1 MKIFHIYN
9 IISSIF
15 GNIHSESSCKFE
27 CGVIMMKNSFQHVF
41 QIYTKDIRN
50 IVTNWVVAVIIGGL
64 IFLPSLYAWLNIYA
78 SMDPYAHT
86 SNMKIAIVN
95 EDTGTTVRD
104 EAINVGNEVIETL
117 RTNKSFT
124 WKLETEKKAKE
135 QLKNGD
141 YFAVIIIP
149 NDFSQKLTSIL
160 TDQPTKAHIDYY
172 VNEKKNPIAPKITSK
187 GASVLTQQVSNE
199 FVSTVNGT
207 LFSIFNTIGIEME
220 RDIPDFRK
228 FENYVFTIE
237 QHLPDINSF
246 LTQASTQGKEANQLL
261 NQALTQVPQVE
272 QLTTDGLTTIQ
283 KGLHLV
289 NEADALF
296 NELSPIIKKDVTTVQ
311 NIAQH
316 FTEIINKLNRI
327 NFDPASITQTKE
339 ALKNQLS
346 TSKDNINKSIQTLEA
361 LQKLIQADA
370 STRKQLEDSLTTI
383 IGSLQESNAEAN
395 QPIIEQLTAIREAL
409 ENPPNFIDSTS
420 NALNSLQQLQTL
432 HDDLLNKVDQL
443 KPINKD
449 VIKQDIT
456 AIQQIAQNATANLQ
470 KFLSYYNESLEPQ
483 IRSTLTSAKQTLTN
497 ASTMLTNVKQFIPQ
511 ATDKLTQAKNT
522 LGTANQAIQKIQTE
536 FPTLSAKIKELA
548 NKLRTLEEEA
558 DLAEIVQLLKNDVN
572 AERDFF
578 EEPIKL
584 KEHRVFPIANYGTAM
599 TPFYTVLSI
608 WVGCLLLISLLS
620 VNLHGDT
627 SYSIREIYFGRL
639 LTFATF
645 SFIQTL
651 IITIG
656 DIFLVDGSIQAPAY
670 FILFG
675 LFISLVFVTV
685 VYTLVSV
692 FGNVGKALA
701 IVMLVLQIA
710 GSGGTYPV
718 ELLPRFFQIINPFLP
733 FTYAIEMMREAVG
746 GIIWSTVWMDLI
758 FLFGFWF
765 IFILFGFFLKKL
777 LSEKMEHFMNK
788 TRGLD
793 IFH

>member
-1 MKIFHIYN
+1 
-9 IISSIF
+9 
-15 GNIHSESSCKFE
+15 
-27 CGVIMMKNSFQHVF
+27 MKNSFQHVF

-50 IVTNWVVAVIIGGL
+50 IVTNWVVAIIVGGL

-95 EDTGTTVRD
+95 EDTGTTVRN
-104 EAINVGNEVIETL
+104 EAINVGNEVIENL
-117 RTNKSFT
+117 KTNESFT
-124 WKLETEKKAKE
+124 WELENEKQAME
-135 QLKNGD
+135 HVKNGD
-141 YFAVIIIP
+141 YFAMIVIP

-160 TDQPTKAHIDYY
+160 TEQPTKAHIDYY

-187 GASVLTQQVSNE
+187 GASVLTQQVSSE

-207 LFSIFNTIGIEME
+207 LFSIFNTIGLEME
-220 RDIPDFRK
+220 REIPDFRK

-246 LTQASTQGKEANQLL
+246 LAQASSQGKDADQLL
-261 NQALTQVPQVE
+261 NRAITQIPQVE
-272 QLTTDGLTTIQ
+272 QLTTNGLTTIQ
-283 KGLHLV
+283 KGLTLL

-296 NELSPIIKKDVTTVQ
+296 NELSPLIKKDVQTVQ

-316 FTEIINKLNRI
+316 FTDIMNKLNSI
-327 NFDPASITQTKE
+327 DLDSASITQTKE

-346 TSKDNINKSIQTLEA
+346 TSKENITHSIQTLEA
-361 LQKLIQADA
+361 LQKLIQADTL
-370 STRKQLEDSLTTI
+370 TRNQLQDSLDRI
-383 IGSLQESNAEAN
+383 IASLQQSNAQDNE
-395 QPIIEQLTAIREAL
+395 QFIEQLTAIRDAL
-409 ENPPNFIDSTS
+409 QNNPTFTDSTL
-420 NALNSLQQLQTL
+420 NALKDLQQLNTL
-432 HDDLLNKVDQL
+432 HADILTKIEQL
-443 KPINKD
+443 QPIDKN
-449 VIKQDIT
+449 IIQQDIT
-456 AIQQIAQNATANLQ
+456 AIQNIAQNATANLQ
-470 KFLSYYNESLEPQ
+470 KFLVYYNDKLEPQ
-483 IRSTLTSAKQTLTN
+483 IRSTLSSAKSTLTSAS
-497 ASTMLTNVKQFIPQ
+497 AMLTDVKQFIPQ

-522 LGTANQAIQKIQTE
+522 LGTANNALQKIQSE
-536 FPTLSAKIKELA
+536 FPTLSTKIKDLA
-548 NKLRTLEEEA
+548 NKLRTLENEA
-558 DLAEIVQLLKNDVN
+558 DISEIVQLLKNDVN

-584 KEHRVFPIANYGTAM
+584 KEHRLFPIANYGTAM

-620 VNLHGDT
+620 VNLHEN
-627 SYSIREIYFGRL
+627 SPYSIREIYFGRL

-645 SFIQTL
+645 SIIQTL

-656 DIFLVDGSIQAPAY
+656 DTFLVDGSIQAPAY

-675 LFISLVFVTV
+675 LLISIVFVTV

-746 GIIWSTVWMDLI
+746 GIIWSTVWVDLL
-758 FLFGFWF
+758 FLIGFWF
-765 IFILFGFFLKKL
+765 VFILFGFFLKKL
-777 LSEKMEHFMNK
+777 LSEKIEHFMNK

>member
-1 MKIFHIYN
+1 
-9 IISSIF
+9 
-15 GNIHSESSCKFE
+15 
-27 CGVIMMKNSFQHVF
+27 MKNSFQHVF

-50 IVTNWVVAVIIGGL
+50 IVTNWVVAIIVGGL

-95 EDTGTTVRD
+95 EDTGTTVRN
-104 EAINVGNEVIETL
+104 EAINVGNEVIENL
-117 RTNKSFT
+117 KTNESFT
-124 WKLETEKKAKE
+124 WELENE
-135 QLKNGD
+135 QQAMEHLKNGD
-141 YFAVIIIP
+141 YFAMIVIP

-160 TDQPTKAHIDYY
+160 TEQPTKAHIDYY

-187 GASVLTQQVSNE
+187 GASVLTQQVSSE

-207 LFSIFNTIGIEME
+207 LFSIFNTIGLEME
-220 RDIPDFRK
+220 REIPDFRK

-246 LTQASTQGKEANQLL
+246 LAQASSQAKDADQLL
-261 NQALTQVPQVE
+261 NRAITQIPQVE
-272 QLTTDGLTTIQ
+272 QLTTNGLTTIQ
-283 KGLHLV
+283 KGLTLV

-296 NELSPIIKKDVTTVQ
+296 NELSPLIKKDVQTVQ

-316 FTEIINKLNRI
+316 FTDIMNKLNSI
-327 NFDPASITQTKE
+327 DLDSASITQTKE

-346 TSKDNINKSIQTLEA
+346 TSKENITHSIQTLEA
-361 LQKLIQADA
+361 LQKLIQADTL
-370 STRKQLEDSLTTI
+370 TRNQLQDSLDRI
-383 IGSLQESNAEAN
+383 IASLQQSNAQDNE
-395 QPIIEQLTAIREAL
+395 QIIEQLTAIRDAL
-409 ENPPNFIDSTS
+409 QNNPTFTDSTL
-420 NALNSLQQLQTL
+420 NALKDLQQLNTL
-432 HDDLLNKVDQL
+432 HADILTKIEQL
-443 KPINKD
+443 QPIDKN
-449 VIKQDIT
+449 VIQQDIT
-456 AIQQIAQNATANLQ
+456 AIQNIAQNATANLQ
-470 KFLSYYNESLEPQ
+470 KFLVYYNDKLEPQ
-483 IRSTLTSAKQTLTN
+483 IRSTLSSAKSTLTSAS
-497 ASTMLTNVKQFIPQ
+497 AMLTDVKQFIPQ

-522 LGTANQAIQKIQTE
+522 LGTANNALQKIQSE
-536 FPTLSAKIKELA
+536 FPTLSTKIKDLA
-548 NKLRTLEEEA
+548 NKLRTLENEA
-558 DLAEIVQLLKNDVN
+558 DISEIVQLLKNDVN

-584 KEHRVFPIANYGTAM
+584 KEHRIFPIANYGTAM

-620 VNLHGDT
+620 VNLHEN
-627 SYSIREIYFGRL
+627 SPYSIREIYFGRL

-645 SFIQTL
+645 SIIQTL

-656 DIFLVDGSIQAPAY
+656 DTFLVDGSIQAPAY

-675 LFISLVFVTV
+675 LLISIVFVTV

-718 ELLPRFFQIINPFLP
+718 ELLPKFFQIINPFLP

-746 GIIWSTVWMDLI
+746 GIIWSTVWVDLI
-758 FLFGFWF
+758 FLIGFWF
-765 IFILFGFFLKKL
+765 VFILFGFFLKKL
-777 LSEKMEHFMNK
+777 LSEKIEHFMNK

>member
-1 MKIFHIYN
+1 
-9 IISSIF
+9 
-15 GNIHSESSCKFE
+15 
-27 CGVIMMKNSFQHVF
+27 MKNSFQHVF

-86 SNMKIAIVN
+86 ANMKIAIVN
-95 EDTGTTVRD
+95 EDKGTTVRD
-104 EAINVGNEVIETL
+104 DAINVGKEVIENL
-117 RTNKSFT
+117 RTNNSFT
-124 WKLETEKKAKE
+124 WELETEKQALA
-135 QLKNGD
+135 QLKNGE
-141 YFAVIIIP
+141 YFAAIVIP
-149 NDFSQKLTSIL
+149 HDFSEKLTSIL

-207 LFSIFNTIGIEME
+207 LFSIFNTIGVEME

-246 LTQASTQGKEANQLL
+246 LTQASTQGQDANQLL
-261 NQALTQVPQVE
+261 NQALTQIPQVE

-289 NEADALF
+289 NEADVLF
-296 NELSPIIKKDVTTVQ
+296 NELSPVIKQDVATVQ
-311 NIAQH
+311 TIAQH
-316 FTEIINKLNRI
+316 FSDIINKLNNI
-327 NFDPASITQTKE
+327 DLDPSSFAQTKE
-339 ALKNQLS
+339 ALQQQL
-346 TSKDNINKSIQTLEA
+346 TTAKDNITNSIQTLEA

-370 STRKQLEDSLTTI
+370 LTRQQLEKSLTTI
-383 IGSLQESNAEAN
+383 INSLQENNAEEN
-395 QPIIEQLTAIREAL
+395 QSLIEQLTTIREAL
-409 ENPPNFIDSTS
+409 QHQPSFIDSTT
-420 NALNSLQQLQTL
+420 NALSALQQLHAL
-432 HDDLLNKVDQL
+432 HDDVLNKLAQV
-443 KPINKD
+443 KPIDKE
-449 VIKQDIT
+449 VIKQDIV
-456 AIQQIAQNATANLQ
+456 AIQNMAQNATTNLQ
-470 KFLSYYNESLEPQ
+470 KFLSYYNDSLEPQ
-483 IRSTLTSAKQTLTN
+483 IRSTLASAKQTLTN
-497 ASTMLTNVKQFIPQ
+497 ASAMLTDVKQFIPQ
-511 ATDKLTQAKNT
+511 ATAKLSQAKNT
-522 LGTANQAIQKIQTE
+522 LGTANNAIQKIQTE
-536 FPTLSAKIKELA
+536 FPTLSSKIKELA
-548 NKLRTLEEEA
+548 TKLRTLEEEA
-558 DLAEIVQLLKNDVN
+558 DIAEIVQLLKNDVN

-584 KEHRVFPIANYGTAM
+584 QEHRLFPIANYGTAM

-620 VNLHGDT
+620 VNLHGNS
-627 SYSIREIYFGRL
+627 SYSIRDIYFGRL
-639 LTFATF
+639 LTFGTF

-656 DIFLVDGSIQAPAY
+656 DTFLVDGSIQAPVY

-675 LFISLVFVTV
+675 LFISLVFITV

-733 FTYAIEMMREAVG
+733 FTYAIELMREAVG
-746 GIIWSTVWMDLI
+746 GIIWSTVWVDLL
-758 FLFGFWF
+758 FLAGFWF

>member
-1 MKIFHIYN
+1 
-9 IISSIF
+9 
-15 GNIHSESSCKFE
+15 
-27 CGVIMMKNSFQHVF
+27 MKNSFQHVF

-50 IVTNWVVAVIIGGL
+50 IVTNWVVAIIVGGL

-95 EDTGTTVRD
+95 EDTGTTVRN
-104 EAINVGNEVIETL
+104 EAINVGNEVIENL
-117 RTNKSFT
+117 KTNESFT
-124 WKLETEKKAKE
+124 WELENEKQAME
-135 QLKNGD
+135 HVKNGD
-141 YFAVIIIP
+141 YFAMIVIP

-160 TDQPTKAHIDYY
+160 TEQPTKAHIDYY

-187 GASVLTQQVSNE
+187 GASVLTQQVSSE

-207 LFSIFNTIGIEME
+207 LFSIFNTIGLEME
-220 RDIPDFRK
+220 REIPDFRK

-246 LTQASTQGKEANQLL
+246 LAQASSQGKDADQLL
-261 NQALTQVPQVE
+261 NRAITQIPQVE
-272 QLTTDGLTTIQ
+272 QLTTNGLTTIQ
-283 KGLHLV
+283 KGLTLV

-296 NELSPIIKKDVTTVQ
+296 NELSPLIKKDVQTVQ

-316 FTEIINKLNRI
+316 FTDIMNKLNSI
-327 NFDPASITQTKE
+327 DLDSASITQTKE

-346 TSKDNINKSIQTLEA
+346 TSKENITHSIQTLEA
-361 LQKLIQADA
+361 LQKLIQADTL
-370 STRKQLEDSLTTI
+370 TRNQLQDSLDRI
-383 IGSLQESNAEAN
+383 IASLQQSNAQDNE
-395 QPIIEQLTAIREAL
+395 QIIEQLTAIRDAL
-409 ENPPNFIDSTS
+409 QNNPTFTDSTI
-420 NALNSLQQLQTL
+420 NALKDLQQLNTL
-432 HDDLLNKVDQL
+432 HADILTKIEQL
-443 KPINKD
+443 QPIDKN
-449 VIKQDIT
+449 IIQQDIT
-456 AIQQIAQNATANLQ
+456 AIQNIAQNATANLQ
-470 KFLSYYNESLEPQ
+470 KFLVYYNDKLEPQ
-483 IRSTLTSAKQTLTN
+483 IRSTLSSAKSTLTSAS
-497 ASTMLTNVKQFIPQ
+497 AMLTDVKQFIPQ

-522 LGTANQAIQKIQTE
+522 LGTANNALQKIQSE
-536 FPTLSAKIKELA
+536 FPTLSTKIKDLA
-548 NKLRTLEEEA
+548 NKLRTLENEA
-558 DLAEIVQLLKNDVN
+558 DISEIVQLLKNDVN

-584 KEHRVFPIANYGTAM
+584 KEHRLFPIANYGTAM

-620 VNLHGDT
+620 VNLHEN
-627 SYSIREIYFGRL
+627 SPYSIREIYFGRL

-645 SFIQTL
+645 SIIQTL

-656 DIFLVDGSIQAPAY
+656 DTFLVDGSIQAPAY

-675 LFISLVFVTV
+675 LLISIVFVTV

-746 GIIWSTVWMDLI
+746 GIIWSTVWVDLL
-758 FLFGFWF
+758 FLIGFWF
-765 IFILFGFFLKKL
+765 VFILFGFFLKKL
-777 LSEKMEHFMNK
+777 LSEKIEHFMNK

>member
-1 MKIFHIYN
+1 
-9 IISSIF
+9 
-15 GNIHSESSCKFE
+15 
-27 CGVIMMKNSFQHVF
+27 MKNSFQHVF

-50 IVTNWVVAVIIGGL
+50 IVTNWVVAIIVGGL

-95 EDTGTTVRD
+95 EDTGTTVRN
-104 EAINVGNEVIETL
+104 EAINVGNEVIENL
-117 RTNKSFT
+117 KTNESFT
-124 WKLETEKKAKE
+124 WELENEKQAME
-135 QLKNGD
+135 HVKNGD
-141 YFAVIIIP
+141 YFAMIVIP

-160 TDQPTKAHIDYY
+160 TEQPTKAHIDYY

-187 GASVLTQQVSNE
+187 GASVLTQQVSSE

-207 LFSIFNTIGIEME
+207 LFSIFNTIGLEME
-220 RDIPDFRK
+220 REIPDFRK

-246 LTQASTQGKEANQLL
+246 LAQASSQGKDADQLL
-261 NQALTQVPQVE
+261 NRAITQIPQVE
-272 QLTTDGLTTIQ
+272 QLTTNGLTTIQ
-283 KGLHLV
+283 KGLTLV

-296 NELSPIIKKDVTTVQ
+296 NELSPLIKKDVQTVQ

-316 FTEIINKLNRI
+316 FTDIMNKLNSI
-327 NFDPASITQTKE
+327 DLDSASITQTKE

-346 TSKDNINKSIQTLEA
+346 TSKENITHSIQTLEA
-361 LQKLIQADA
+361 LQKLIQADTL
-370 STRKQLEDSLTTI
+370 TRNQLQDSLDRI
-383 IGSLQESNAEAN
+383 IASLQQSNAQDNE
-395 QPIIEQLTAIREAL
+395 QIIEQLTAIRDAL
-409 ENPPNFIDSTS
+409 QNNPTFTDSTL
-420 NALNSLQQLQTL
+420 NALKDLQQLNTL
-432 HDDLLNKVDQL
+432 HADILTKIEQL
-443 KPINKD
+443 QPIDKN
-449 VIKQDIT
+449 IIQQDIT
-456 AIQQIAQNATANLQ
+456 AIQNIAQNATANLQ
-470 KFLSYYNESLEPQ
+470 KFLVYYNDKLEPQ
-483 IRSTLTSAKQTLTN
+483 IRSTLSSAKSTLTSAS
-497 ASTMLTNVKQFIPQ
+497 AMLTDVKQFIPQ

-522 LGTANQAIQKIQTE
+522 LGTANNALQKIQSE
-536 FPTLSAKIKELA
+536 FPTLSTKIKDLA
-548 NKLRTLEEEA
+548 NKLRTLENEA
-558 DLAEIVQLLKNDVN
+558 DISEIVQLLKNDVN

-584 KEHRVFPIANYGTAM
+584 KEHRLFPIANYGTAM

-620 VNLHGDT
+620 VNLHEN
-627 SYSIREIYFGRL
+627 SPYSIREIYFGRL

-645 SFIQTL
+645 SIIQTL

-656 DIFLVDGSIQAPAY
+656 DTFLVDGSIQAPAY

-675 LFISLVFVTV
+675 LLISVVFVTV

-746 GIIWSTVWMDLI
+746 GIIWSTVWVDLL
-758 FLFGFWF
+758 FLIGFWF
-765 IFILFGFFLKKL
+765 VFILFGFFLKKL
-777 LSEKMEHFMNK
+777 LSEKIEHFMNK

>member
-1 MKIFHIYN
+1 
-9 IISSIF
+9 
-15 GNIHSESSCKFE
+15 
-27 CGVIMMKNSFQHVF
+27 MKNSFQHVF

-50 IVTNWVVAVIIGGL
+50 IVTNWVVAIIVGGL

-95 EDTGTTVRD
+95 EDTGTTVRN
-104 EAINVGNEVIETL
+104 EAINVGNEVIENL
-117 RTNKSFT
+117 KTNESFT
-124 WKLETEKKAKE
+124 WELENEKQAME
-135 QLKNGD
+135 HVKNGD
-141 YFAVIIIP
+141 YFAMIVIP

-160 TDQPTKAHIDYY
+160 TEQPTKAHIDYY

-187 GASVLTQQVSNE
+187 GASVLTQQVSSE

-207 LFSIFNTIGIEME
+207 LFSIFNTIGLEME
-220 RDIPDFRK
+220 REIPDFRK

-246 LTQASTQGKEANQLL
+246 LAQASSQGKDADQLL
-261 NQALTQVPQVE
+261 NRAITQIPQVE
-272 QLTTDGLTTIQ
+272 QLTTNGLTTIQ
-283 KGLHLV
+283 KGLTLV

-296 NELSPIIKKDVTTVQ
+296 NELSPLIKKDVQTVQ

-316 FTEIINKLNRI
+316 FTDIMNKLNSI
-327 NFDPASITQTKE
+327 DLDSASITQTKE

-346 TSKDNINKSIQTLEA
+346 TSKENITHSIQTLEA
-361 LQKLIQADA
+361 LQKLIQADTL
-370 STRKQLEDSLTTI
+370 TRNQLQDSLDRI
-383 IGSLQESNAEAN
+383 IASLQQSNAQDNE
-395 QPIIEQLTAIREAL
+395 QIIEQLTAIRDAL
-409 ENPPNFIDSTS
+409 QNNPTFTDSTI
-420 NALNSLQQLQTL
+420 NALKDFQQLNTL
-432 HDDLLNKVDQL
+432 HADILTKIEQL
-443 KPINKD
+443 QPIDKN
-449 VIKQDIT
+449 IIQQDIT
-456 AIQQIAQNATANLQ
+456 AIQNIAQNATANLQ
-470 KFLSYYNESLEPQ
+470 KFLVYYNDKLEPQ
-483 IRSTLTSAKQTLTN
+483 IRSTLSSAKSTLTSAS
-497 ASTMLTNVKQFIPQ
+497 AMLTDVKQFIPQ

-522 LGTANQAIQKIQTE
+522 LGTANNALQKIQSE
-536 FPTLSAKIKELA
+536 FPTLSTKIKDLA
-548 NKLRTLEEEA
+548 NKLRTLENEA
-558 DLAEIVQLLKNDVN
+558 DISEIVQLLKNDVN

-584 KEHRVFPIANYGTAM
+584 KEHRLFPIANYGTAM

-620 VNLHGDT
+620 VNLHEN
-627 SYSIREIYFGRL
+627 SPYSIREIYFGRL

-645 SFIQTL
+645 SIIQTL

-656 DIFLVDGSIQAPAY
+656 DTFLVDGSIQAPAY

-675 LFISLVFVTV
+675 LLISIVFVTV

-746 GIIWSTVWMDLI
+746 GIIWSTVWVDLL
-758 FLFGFWF
+758 FLIGFWF
-765 IFILFGFFLKKL
+765 VFILFGFFLKKL
-777 LSEKMEHFMNK
+777 LSEKIEHFMNK

>member
-1 MKIFHIYN
+1 
-9 IISSIF
+9 
-15 GNIHSESSCKFE
+15 
-27 CGVIMMKNSFQHVF
+27 MKNSFQHVF

-50 IVTNWVVAVIIGGL
+50 IVTNWVVAIIVGGL

-95 EDTGTTVRD
+95 EDTGTTVRN
-104 EAINVGNEVIETL
+104 EAINVGNEVIENL
-117 RTNKSFT
+117 KTNESFT
-124 WKLETEKKAKE
+124 WELENEKQAME
-135 QLKNGD
+135 HLKNGD
-141 YFAVIIIP
+141 YFAMIVIP

-160 TDQPTKAHIDYY
+160 TEQPTKAHIDYY

-187 GASVLTQQVSNE
+187 GASVLTQQVSSE

-207 LFSIFNTIGIEME
+207 LFSIFNTIGLEME
-220 RDIPDFRK
+220 REIPDFRK

-246 LTQASTQGKEANQLL
+246 LAQAASQGKDADQLL
-261 NQALTQVPQVE
+261 NRALTQIPQVE
-272 QLTTDGLTTIQ
+272 QLTTNGLTTIQ
-283 KGLHLV
+283 KGLTLV

-296 NELSPIIKKDVTTVQ
+296 NELSPLIKKDVQTVQ

-316 FTEIINKLNRI
+316 FTDIMNKLNSI
-327 NFDPASITQTKE
+327 DLDSASITQTKE

-346 TSKDNINKSIQTLEA
+346 TSKENITHSIQTLEA
-361 LQKLIQADA
+361 LQKLIQADTL
-370 STRKQLEDSLTTI
+370 TRNQLQDSLDRI
-383 IGSLQESNAEAN
+383 IASLQQNNAQGNE
-395 QPIIEQLTAIREAL
+395 QIIEQLTAIRDAL
-409 ENPPNFIDSTS
+409 QNNPTFTDSTL
-420 NALNSLQQLQTL
+420 NALKDLQQLNTL
-432 HDDLLNKVDQL
+432 HADILTKIEQL
-443 KPINKD
+443 QPIDKN
-449 VIKQDIT
+449 VIQQDMT
-456 AIQQIAQNATANLQ
+456 AIQNIAQNATANLQ
-470 KFLSYYNESLEPQ
+470 KFLVYYNDKLEPQ
-483 IRSTLTSAKQTLTN
+483 IRSTLSGAKSTLTSA
-497 ASTMLTNVKQFIPQ
+497 ATMLTDVKQFIPQ

-522 LGTANQAIQKIQTE
+522 LGTANNALQKIQGE
-536 FPTLSAKIKELA
+536 FPALSTKIKDLA
-548 NKLRTLEEEA
+548 NKLRTLENEA
-558 DLAEIVQLLKNDVN
+558 DISEIVQLLKNDVN

-584 KEHRVFPIANYGTAM
+584 KEHRLFPIANYGTAM

-620 VNLHGDT
+620 VNLHEN
-627 SYSIREIYFGRL
+627 SPYSIREIYFGRL

-645 SFIQTL
+645 SIIQTL

-656 DIFLVDGSIQAPAY
+656 DTFLVDGSIQAPAY

-675 LFISLVFVTV
+675 LLISVVFVTV

-746 GIIWSTVWMDLI
+746 GIIWSTVWVDLL
-758 FLFGFWF
+758 FLIGFWF
-765 IFILFGFFLKKL
+765 VFILFGFFLKKL
-777 LSEKMEHFMNK
+777 LSEKIEHFMNK

>member
-1 MKIFHIYN
+1 
-9 IISSIF
+9 
-15 GNIHSESSCKFE
+15 
-27 CGVIMMKNSFQHVF
+27 MKNSFQHVF

-50 IVTNWVVAVIIGGL
+50 IVTNWVVAIIVGGL

-95 EDTGTTVRD
+95 EDTGTTVRN
-104 EAINVGNEVIETL
+104 EAINVGNEVIENL
-117 RTNKSFT
+117 KTNESFT
-124 WKLETEKKAKE
+124 WELDNEKQAME
-135 QLKNGD
+135 HVKNGD
-141 YFAVIIIP
+141 YFAMIVIP

-160 TDQPTKAHIDYY
+160 TEQPTKAHIDYY

-187 GASVLTQQVSNE
+187 GASVLTQQVSSE

-207 LFSIFNTIGIEME
+207 LFSIFNTIGLEME
-220 RDIPDFRK
+220 REIPDFRK

-246 LTQASTQGKEANQLL
+246 LAQASSQGKDADQLL
-261 NQALTQVPQVE
+261 NRAITQIPQVE
-272 QLTTDGLTTIQ
+272 QLTTNGLTTIQ
-283 KGLHLV
+283 KGLTLV

-296 NELSPIIKKDVTTVQ
+296 NELSPLIKKDVQTVQ

-316 FTEIINKLNRI
+316 FTDIMNKLNSI
-327 NFDPASITQTKE
+327 DLDSASITQTKE

-346 TSKDNINKSIQTLEA
+346 TSKENITHSIQTLEA
-361 LQKLIQADA
+361 LQKLIQADTL
-370 STRKQLEDSLTTI
+370 TRNQLQDSLDRI
-383 IGSLQESNAEAN
+383 IASLQQSNAQDNE
-395 QPIIEQLTAIREAL
+395 QIIEQLTAIRDAL
-409 ENPPNFIDSTS
+409 QNNPTFTDSTI
-420 NALNSLQQLQTL
+420 NALKDLQQLNTL
-432 HDDLLNKVDQL
+432 HADILTKIEQL
-443 KPINKD
+443 QPIDKN
-449 VIKQDIT
+449 IIQQDIT
-456 AIQQIAQNATANLQ
+456 AIQNIAQNATANLQ
-470 KFLSYYNESLEPQ
+470 KFLVYYNDKLEPQ
-483 IRSTLTSAKQTLTN
+483 IRSTLSSAKSTLTSAS
-497 ASTMLTNVKQFIPQ
+497 AMLTDVKQFIPQ

-522 LGTANQAIQKIQTE
+522 LGTANNALQKIQSE
-536 FPTLSAKIKELA
+536 FPTLSTKITDLA
-548 NKLRTLEEEA
+548 NKLRTLENEA
-558 DLAEIVQLLKNDVN
+558 DISEIVQLLKNDVN

-584 KEHRVFPIANYGTAM
+584 KEHRLFPIANYGTAM

-620 VNLHGDT
+620 VNLHEN
-627 SYSIREIYFGRL
+627 SPYSIREIYFGRL

-645 SFIQTL
+645 SIIQTL

-656 DIFLVDGSIQAPAY
+656 DTFLVDGSIQAPAY

-675 LFISLVFVTV
+675 LLISIVFVTV

-746 GIIWSTVWMDLI
+746 GIIWSTVWVDLL
-758 FLFGFWF
+758 FLIGFWF
-765 IFILFGFFLKKL
+765 VFILFGFFLKKL
-777 LSEKMEHFMNK
+777 LSEKIEHFMNK

>member
-1 MKIFHIYN
+1 
-9 IISSIF
+9 
-15 GNIHSESSCKFE
+15 
-27 CGVIMMKNSFQHVF
+27 MKNSFQHVF

-50 IVTNWVVAVIIGGL
+50 IVTNWVVAIIVGGL

-95 EDTGTTVRD
+95 EDTGTTVRN
-104 EAINVGNEVIETL
+104 EAINVGNEVIENL
-117 RTNKSFT
+117 KTNESFT
-124 WKLETEKKAKE
+124 WELENEKQAME
-135 QLKNGD
+135 HLKNGD
-141 YFAVIIIP
+141 YFAMIVIP

-160 TDQPTKAHIDYY
+160 TEQPTKAHIDYY

-187 GASVLTQQVSNE
+187 GASVLTQQVSSE

-207 LFSIFNTIGIEME
+207 LFSIFNTIGLEME
-220 RDIPDFRK
+220 REIPDFRK

-246 LTQASTQGKEANQLL
+246 LAQASSQGKDADQLL
-261 NQALTQVPQVE
+261 NRAITQIPQVE
-272 QLTTDGLTTIQ
+272 QLTTNGLTTIQ
-283 KGLHLV
+283 KGLTLV

-296 NELSPIIKKDVTTVQ
+296 NELSPLIKKDVQTVQ
-311 NIAQH
+311 NIVQH
-316 FTEIINKLNRI
+316 FTDIMNKLNSI
-327 NFDPASITQTKE
+327 DLDSASITQTKE

-346 TSKDNINKSIQTLEA
+346 TSKENITHSIQTLEA
-361 LQKLIQADA
+361 LQKLIQADTL
-370 STRKQLEDSLTTI
+370 TRNQLQDSLDRI
-383 IGSLQESNAEAN
+383 IASLQQSNAQDNE
-395 QPIIEQLTAIREAL
+395 QIIEQLTAIRDAL
-409 ENPPNFIDSTS
+409 QNNPTFTDSTI
-420 NALNSLQQLQTL
+420 NALKDLQQLNTL
-432 HDDLLNKVDQL
+432 HADILTKIEQL
-443 KPINKD
+443 QPIDKN
-449 VIKQDIT
+449 IIQQDIT
-456 AIQQIAQNATANLQ
+456 AIQTIAQNATANLQ
-470 KFLSYYNESLEPQ
+470 KFLVYYNDNLEPQ
-483 IRSTLTSAKQTLTN
+483 IRSTLSSAKKTLTSAS
-497 ASTMLTNVKQFIPQ
+497 AMLTDVKQFIPQ

-522 LGTANQAIQKIQTE
+522 LGTANNALQKIQSE
-536 FPTLSAKIKELA
+536 FPTLSTKIKDLA
-548 NKLRTLEEEA
+548 NKLRTLENEA
-558 DLAEIVQLLKNDVN
+558 DISEIVQLLKNDVN

-584 KEHRVFPIANYGTAM
+584 KEHRLFPIANYGTAM

-620 VNLHGDT
+620 VNLHEN
-627 SYSIREIYFGRL
+627 SPYSIREIYFGRL

-645 SFIQTL
+645 SIIQTL

-656 DIFLVDGSIQAPAY
+656 DTFLVDGSIQAPAY

-675 LFISLVFVTV
+675 LLISIVFVTV

-746 GIIWSTVWMDLI
+746 GIIWSTVWVDLL
-758 FLFGFWF
+758 FLIGFWF
-765 IFILFGFFLKKL
+765 VFILFGFFLKKL
-777 LSEKMEHFMNK
+777 LSEKIEHFMNK

>member
-1 MKIFHIYN
+1 
-9 IISSIF
+9 
-15 GNIHSESSCKFE
+15 
-27 CGVIMMKNSFQHVF
+27 MKNSFQHVF

-86 SNMKIAIVN
+86 ANMKIAIVN
-95 EDTGTTVRD
+95 EDKGTTVRD
-104 EAINVGNEVIETL
+104 DAINVGKEVIENL
-117 RTNKSFT
+117 RTNNSFT
-124 WKLETEKKAKE
+124 WELETEKQALA
-135 QLKNGD
+135 QLKNGE
-141 YFAVIIIP
+141 YFAAIVIP
-149 NDFSQKLTSIL
+149 HDFSEKLTSIL

-207 LFSIFNTIGIEME
+207 LFSIFNTIGVEME

-246 LTQASTQGKEANQLL
+246 LTQASTQGQDANQLL
-261 NQALTQVPQVE
+261 NQALTQIPQVE

-289 NEADALF
+289 NEADVLF
-296 NELSPIIKKDVTTVQ
+296 NELSPVIKQDVATVQ
-311 NIAQH
+311 TIAQH
-316 FTEIINKLNRI
+316 FSDIINKLNNI
-327 NFDPASITQTKE
+327 DLDPSSFAQTKE
-339 ALKNQLS
+339 ALQQQL
-346 TSKDNINKSIQTLEA
+346 TTAKDNITNSIQTLEA

-370 STRKQLEDSLTTI
+370 LTRQQLEKSLTTI
-383 IGSLQESNAEAN
+383 INSLQENNAEEN
-395 QPIIEQLTAIREAL
+395 QSLIEQLTTIREAL
-409 ENPPNFIDSTS
+409 QHQPSFIDSTT
-420 NALNSLQQLQTL
+420 NALSALQQLHAL
-432 HDDLLNKVDQL
+432 HDDVLNKLAQV
-443 KPINKD
+443 KPIDKE
-449 VIKQDIT
+449 VIKQDIV
-456 AIQQIAQNATANLQ
+456 AIQNMAQNATTNLQ
-470 KFLSYYNESLEPQ
+470 KFLSYYNDSLEPQ
-483 IRSTLTSAKQTLTN
+483 IRSTLASAKQTLTN
-497 ASTMLTNVKQFIPQ
+497 ASAMLTDVKQFIPQ
-511 ATDKLTQAKNT
+511 ATAKLSQAKNT
-522 LGTANQAIQKIQTE
+522 LGTANNAIQKIQTE
-536 FPTLSAKIKELA
+536 FPTLSSKIKELA
-548 NKLRTLEEEA
+548 TKLRTLEEEA
-558 DLAEIVQLLKNDVN
+558 DIAEIVQLLKNDVN
-572 AERDFF
+572 AERNFF

-584 KEHRVFPIANYGTAM
+584 QEHRLFPIANYGTAM

-620 VNLHGDT
+620 VNLHGNS
-627 SYSIREIYFGRL
+627 SYSIRDIYFGRL
-639 LTFATF
+639 LTFGTF

-656 DIFLVDGSIQAPAY
+656 DTFLVDGSIQAPVY

-675 LFISLVFVTV
+675 LFISLVFITV

-733 FTYAIEMMREAVG
+733 FTYAIELMREAVG
-746 GIIWSTVWMDLI
+746 GIIWSTVWVDLL
-758 FLFGFWF
+758 FLAGFWF

>member
-1 MKIFHIYN
+1 
-9 IISSIF
+9 
-15 GNIHSESSCKFE
+15 
-27 CGVIMMKNSFQHVF
+27 MKNSFQHVF

-50 IVTNWVVAVIIGGL
+50 IVTNWVVAIIVGGL

-95 EDTGTTVRD
+95 EDTGTTVRN
-104 EAINVGNEVIETL
+104 EAINVGNEVIENL
-117 RTNKSFT
+117 KTNESFT
-124 WKLETEKKAKE
+124 WELENE
-135 QLKNGD
+135 QQAMEHLKNGD
-141 YFAVIIIP
+141 YFAMIVIP

-160 TDQPTKAHIDYY
+160 TEQPTKAHIDYY

-187 GASVLTQQVSNE
+187 GASVLTQQVSSE

-207 LFSIFNTIGIEME
+207 LFSIFNTIGLEME
-220 RDIPDFRK
+220 REIPDFRK

-246 LTQASTQGKEANQLL
+246 LAQASSQGKDADQLL
-261 NQALTQVPQVE
+261 NRAITQIPQIE
-272 QLTTDGLTTIQ
+272 QLTTNGLTTIQ
-283 KGLHLV
+283 KGLTLV

-296 NELSPIIKKDVTTVQ
+296 NELSPLIKKDVQTVQ

-316 FTEIINKLNRI
+316 FTDIMNKLNSI
-327 NFDPASITQTKE
+327 DLDSASITQTKE

-346 TSKDNINKSIQTLEA
+346 TSKENITHSIQTLEA
-361 LQKLIQADA
+361 LQKLIQADTL
-370 STRKQLEDSLTTI
+370 TRNQLQDSLDRI
-383 IGSLQESNAEAN
+383 IASLQQSNAQDNE
-395 QPIIEQLTAIREAL
+395 QIIEQLTAIRDAL
-409 ENPPNFIDSTS
+409 QNNPTFTDSTL
-420 NALNSLQQLQTL
+420 NALKDLQQLNTL
-432 HDDLLNKVDQL
+432 HADILTKIEQL
-443 KPINKD
+443 QPIDKN
-449 VIKQDIT
+449 VIQQDIT
-456 AIQQIAQNATANLQ
+456 AIQNIAQNATANLQ
-470 KFLSYYNESLEPQ
+470 KFLVYYNDKLEPQ
-483 IRSTLTSAKQTLTN
+483 IRSTLSSAKSTLTSAS
-497 ASTMLTNVKQFIPQ
+497 AMLTDVKQFIPQ

-522 LGTANQAIQKIQTE
+522 LGTANNALQKIQSE
-536 FPTLSAKIKELA
+536 FPTLSTKIKDLA
-548 NKLRTLEEEA
+548 NKLRTLENEA
-558 DLAEIVQLLKNDVN
+558 DISEIVQLLKNDVN

-584 KEHRVFPIANYGTAM
+584 KEHRIFPNANYGTAM

-620 VNLHGDT
+620 VNLHEN
-627 SYSIREIYFGRL
+627 SPYSIREIYFGRL

-645 SFIQTL
+645 SIIQTL

-656 DIFLVDGSIQAPAY
+656 DTFLVDGSIQAPAY

-675 LFISLVFVTV
+675 LLISLVFVTV

-718 ELLPRFFQIINPFLP
+718 ELLPKFFQIINPFLP

-746 GIIWSTVWMDLI
+746 GIIWSTVWVDLI
-758 FLFGFWF
+758 FLIGFWF
-765 IFILFGFFLKKL
+765 VFILFGFFLKKL
-777 LSEKMEHFMNK
+777 LSEKIEHFMNK

>member
-1 MKIFHIYN
+1 
-9 IISSIF
+9 
-15 GNIHSESSCKFE
+15 
-27 CGVIMMKNSFQHVF
+27 MKNSFQHVF

-50 IVTNWVVAVIIGGL
+50 IVTNWVVAIIVGGL

-95 EDTGTTVRD
+95 EDTGTTVRN
-104 EAINVGNEVIETL
+104 EAINVGNEVIENL
-117 RTNKSFT
+117 KTNESFT
-124 WKLETEKKAKE
+124 WELENE
-135 QLKNGD
+135 QQAMEHLKNGD
-141 YFAVIIIP
+141 YFAMIVIP

-160 TDQPTKAHIDYY
+160 TEQPTKAHIDYY

-187 GASVLTQQVSNE
+187 GASVLTQQVSSE

-207 LFSIFNTIGIEME
+207 LFSIFNTIGLEME
-220 RDIPDFRK
+220 REIPDFRK

-246 LTQASTQGKEANQLL
+246 LAQASSQAKDADQLL
-261 NQALTQVPQVE
+261 NRAITQIPQVE
-272 QLTTDGLTTIQ
+272 QLTTNGLTTIQ
-283 KGLHLV
+283 KGLTLV

-296 NELSPIIKKDVTTVQ
+296 NELSPLIKKDVQTVQ

-316 FTEIINKLNRI
+316 FTDIMNKLNSI
-327 NFDPASITQTKE
+327 DLDSASITQTKE

-346 TSKDNINKSIQTLEA
+346 TSKENITHSIQTLEA
-361 LQKLIQADA
+361 LQKLIQADTL
-370 STRKQLEDSLTTI
+370 TRNQLQDSLDRI
-383 IGSLQESNAEAN
+383 IASLQQSNAQDNE
-395 QPIIEQLTAIREAL
+395 QIIEQLTAIRDAL
-409 ENPPNFIDSTS
+409 QNNPTFTDSTL
-420 NALNSLQQLQTL
+420 NALKDLQQLNTL
-432 HDDLLNKVDQL
+432 HADILTKIEQL
-443 KPINKD
+443 QPIDKN
-449 VIKQDIT
+449 VIQQDIT
-456 AIQQIAQNATANLQ
+456 AIQNIAQNATANLQ
-470 KFLSYYNESLEPQ
+470 KFLVYYNDKLEPQ
-483 IRSTLTSAKQTLTN
+483 IRSTLSSAKSTLTSAS
-497 ASTMLTNVKQFIPQ
+497 AMLTDVKQFIPQ

-522 LGTANQAIQKIQTE
+522 LGTANNALQKIQSE
-536 FPTLSAKIKELA
+536 FPTLSTKIKDLA
-548 NKLRTLEEEA
+548 NKLRTLENEA
-558 DLAEIVQLLKNDVN
+558 DISEIVQLLKNDVN

-584 KEHRVFPIANYGTAM
+584 KEHRIFPIANYGTAM

-620 VNLHGDT
+620 VNLHEN
-627 SYSIREIYFGRL
+627 SPYSIREIYFGRL

-645 SFIQTL
+645 SIIQTL

-656 DIFLVDGSIQAPAY
+656 DTFLVDGSIQAPAY

-675 LFISLVFVTV
+675 LLISIVFVTV

-718 ELLPRFFQIINPFLP
+718 ELLPKFFQIINPFLP

-746 GIIWSTVWMDLI
+746 GIIWSTVWVDLL
-758 FLFGFWF
+758 FLIGFWF
-765 IFILFGFFLKKL
+765 VFILFGFFLKKL
-777 LSEKMEHFMNK
+777 LSEKIEHFMNK

>member
-1 MKIFHIYN
+1 
-9 IISSIF
+9 
-15 GNIHSESSCKFE
+15 
-27 CGVIMMKNSFQHVF
+27 MKNSFQHVF

-50 IVTNWVVAVIIGGL
+50 IVTNWVVAIIVGGL

-95 EDTGTTVRD
+95 EDTGTTVRN
-104 EAINVGNEVIETL
+104 EAINVGNEVIENL
-117 RTNKSFT
+117 KTNESFT
-124 WKLETEKKAKE
+124 WELENEKQAME
-135 QLKNGD
+135 HVKNGD
-141 YFAVIIIP
+141 YFAMIVIP

-160 TDQPTKAHIDYY
+160 TEQPTKAHIDYY

-187 GASVLTQQVSNE
+187 GASVLTQQVSSE

-207 LFSIFNTIGIEME
+207 LFSIFNTIGLEME
-220 RDIPDFRK
+220 REIPDFRK

-246 LTQASTQGKEANQLL
+246 LAQASSQGKDADQLL
-261 NQALTQVPQVE
+261 NRAITQIPQVE
-272 QLTTDGLTTIQ
+272 QLTTNGLTTIQ
-283 KGLHLV
+283 KGLTLV

-296 NELSPIIKKDVTTVQ
+296 NELSPLIKKDVQTVQ

-316 FTEIINKLNRI
+316 FTDIMNKLNSI
-327 NFDPASITQTKE
+327 DLDSASITQTKE

-346 TSKDNINKSIQTLEA
+346 TSKENITHSIQTLEA
-361 LQKLIQADA
+361 LQKLIQADTL
-370 STRKQLEDSLTTI
+370 TRNQLQDSLDRI
-383 IGSLQESNAEAN
+383 IASLQQSNAQDNE
-395 QPIIEQLTAIREAL
+395 QIIEQLTAIRDAL
-409 ENPPNFIDSTS
+409 QNNPTFTDSTI
-420 NALNSLQQLQTL
+420 NALKDLQQLNTL
-432 HDDLLNKVDQL
+432 HADILTKIEQL
-443 KPINKD
+443 QPIDKN
-449 VIKQDIT
+449 IIQQDIT
-456 AIQQIAQNATANLQ
+456 AIQTIAQNATANLQ
-470 KFLSYYNESLEPQ
+470 KFLVYYNDNLEPQ
-483 IRSTLTSAKQTLTN
+483 IRSTLSSAKSTLTSAS
-497 ASTMLTNVKQFIPQ
+497 AMLTDVKQFIPQ

-522 LGTANQAIQKIQTE
+522 LGTANNALQKIQSE
-536 FPTLSAKIKELA
+536 FPTLSTKIKDLA
-548 NKLRTLEEEA
+548 NKLRTLENEA
-558 DLAEIVQLLKNDVN
+558 DISEIVQLLKNDVN

-584 KEHRVFPIANYGTAM
+584 KEHRLFPIANYGTAM

-620 VNLHGDT
+620 VNLHEN
-627 SYSIREIYFGRL
+627 SPYSIREIYFGRL

-645 SFIQTL
+645 SIIQTL

-656 DIFLVDGSIQAPAY
+656 DTFLVDGSIQAPAY

-675 LFISLVFVTV
+675 LLISIVFVTV

-746 GIIWSTVWMDLI
+746 GIIWSTVWVDLL
-758 FLFGFWF
+758 FLIGFWF
-765 IFILFGFFLKKL
+765 VFILFGFFLKKL
-777 LSEKMEHFMNK
+777 LSEKIEHFMNK

>member
-1 MKIFHIYN
+1 
-9 IISSIF
+9 
-15 GNIHSESSCKFE
+15 
-27 CGVIMMKNSFQHVF
+27 MKNSFQHVF

-86 SNMKIAIVN
+86 ANMKIAIVN
-95 EDTGTTVRD
+95 EDKGTTVRD
-104 EAINVGNEVIETL
+104 DAINVGKEVIENL
-117 RTNKSFT
+117 RTNHSFT
-124 WKLETEKKAKE
+124 WELETEKQALA
-135 QLKNGD
+135 QLKNGE
-141 YFAVIIIP
+141 YFAAIVIP
-149 NDFSQKLTSIL
+149 HDFSEKLTSIL

-207 LFSIFNTIGIEME
+207 LFSIFNTIGVEME

-246 LTQASTQGKEANQLL
+246 LTQASTQGQDANQLL
-261 NQALTQVPQVE
+261 NQALTQIPQVE

-289 NEADALF
+289 NEADVLF
-296 NELSPIIKKDVTTVQ
+296 NELSPVIKQDVATVQ
-311 NIAQH
+311 TIAQH
-316 FTEIINKLNRI
+316 FSDIINKLNNI
-327 NFDPASITQTKE
+327 DLDPSSFAQTKE
-339 ALKNQLS
+339 ALQQQL
-346 TSKDNINKSIQTLEA
+346 TTAKDNITNSIQTLEA

-370 STRKQLEDSLTTI
+370 LTRQQLEKSLTTI
-383 IGSLQESNAEAN
+383 INSLQENNAEEN
-395 QPIIEQLTAIREAL
+395 QSLIEQLTTIREAL
-409 ENPPNFIDSTS
+409 QHQPSFIDSTT
-420 NALNSLQQLQTL
+420 NALSALQQLHAL
-432 HDDLLNKVDQL
+432 HDDVLNKLAQV
-443 KPINKD
+443 KPIDKE
-449 VIKQDIT
+449 VVKQDIV
-456 AIQQIAQNATANLQ
+456 AIQNMAQNATTNLQ
-470 KFLSYYNESLEPQ
+470 KFLSYYNDSLEPQ
-483 IRSTLTSAKQTLTN
+483 IRSTLASAKQTLTN
-497 ASTMLTNVKQFIPQ
+497 ASAMLTDVKQFIPQ
-511 ATDKLTQAKNT
+511 ATAKLSQAKNT
-522 LGTANQAIQKIQTE
+522 LGTANNAIQKIQTE
-536 FPTLSAKIKELA
+536 FPTLSSKIKELA
-548 NKLRTLEEEA
+548 TKLRTLEEEA
-558 DLAEIVQLLKNDVN
+558 DIAEIVQLLKNDVN
-572 AERDFF
+572 AERNFF

-584 KEHRVFPIANYGTAM
+584 QEHRLFPIVNYGTAM

-620 VNLHGDT
+620 VNLHGNS
-627 SYSIREIYFGRL
+627 SYSIRDIYFGRL
-639 LTFATF
+639 LTFGTF

-656 DIFLVDGSIQAPAY
+656 DTFLVDGSIQAPVY

-675 LFISLVFVTV
+675 LFISLVFITV

-733 FTYAIEMMREAVG
+733 FTYAIELMREAVG
-746 GIIWSTVWMDLI
+746 GIIWSTVWVDLL
-758 FLFGFWF
+758 FLAGFWF

>member
-1 MKIFHIYN
+1 
-9 IISSIF
+9 
-15 GNIHSESSCKFE
+15 
-27 CGVIMMKNSFQHVF
+27 MKNSFQHVF

-50 IVTNWVVAVIIGGL
+50 IVTNWVVAIIVGGL

-95 EDTGTTVRD
+95 EDTGTTVRN
-104 EAINVGNEVIETL
+104 EAINVGNEVIENL
-117 RTNKSFT
+117 KTNESFT
-124 WKLETEKKAKE
+124 WELENEKQAME
-135 QLKNGD
+135 HVKNGD
-141 YFAVIIIP
+141 YFAMIVIP

-160 TDQPTKAHIDYY
+160 TEQPTKAHIDYY

-187 GASVLTQQVSNE
+187 GASVLTQQVSSE

-207 LFSIFNTIGIEME
+207 LFSIFNTIGLEME
-220 RDIPDFRK
+220 REIPDFRK
-228 FENYVFTIE
+228 FENYVFTIA

-246 LTQASTQGKEANQLL
+246 LAQASSQGKDADQLL
-261 NQALTQVPQVE
+261 NRAITQIPQVE
-272 QLTTDGLTTIQ
+272 QLTTNGLTTIQ
-283 KGLHLV
+283 KGLTLV
-289 NEADALF
+289 NEVDALF
-296 NELSPIIKKDVTTVQ
+296 NELSPLIKKDVQTVQ

-316 FTEIINKLNRI
+316 FTDIMNKLNSI
-327 NFDPASITQTKE
+327 DLDSASITQTKE

-346 TSKDNINKSIQTLEA
+346 TSKENITHSIQTLEA
-361 LQKLIQADA
+361 LQKLIQADTL
-370 STRKQLEDSLTTI
+370 TRNQLQDSLDRI
-383 IGSLQESNAEAN
+383 IASLQQSNSQDNE
-395 QPIIEQLTAIREAL
+395 QIIEQLTAIRDAL
-409 ENPPNFIDSTS
+409 QNNPTFTDSTI
-420 NALNSLQQLQTL
+420 NALKDLQQLNTL
-432 HDDLLNKVDQL
+432 HADILTKIEQL
-443 KPINKD
+443 QPIDKN
-449 VIKQDIT
+449 IIQQDIT
-456 AIQQIAQNATANLQ
+456 AIQTIAQNATANLQ
-470 KFLSYYNESLEPQ
+470 KFLVYYNDNLEPQ
-483 IRSTLTSAKQTLTN
+483 IRSTLSSAKKTLTSAS
-497 ASTMLTNVKQFIPQ
+497 AMLTDVKQFIPQ

-522 LGTANQAIQKIQTE
+522 LGTANNALQKIQSE
-536 FPTLSAKIKELA
+536 FPTLSTKIKDLA
-548 NKLRTLEEEA
+548 NKLRTLENEA
-558 DLAEIVQLLKNDVN
+558 DISEIVQLLKNDVN

-584 KEHRVFPIANYGTAM
+584 KEHRLFPIANYGTAM

-620 VNLHGDT
+620 VNLHEN
-627 SYSIREIYFGRL
+627 SPYSIREIYFGRL

-645 SFIQTL
+645 SIIQTL

-656 DIFLVDGSIQAPAY
+656 DTFLVDGSIQAPAY

-675 LFISLVFVTV
+675 LLISIVFVTV

-746 GIIWSTVWMDLI
+746 GIIWSTVWVDLL
-758 FLFGFWF
+758 FLIGFWF
-765 IFILFGFFLKKL
+765 VFILFGFFLKKL
-777 LSEKMEHFMNK
+777 LSEKIEHFMNK

>member
-1 MKIFHIYN
+1 
-9 IISSIF
+9 
-15 GNIHSESSCKFE
+15 
-27 CGVIMMKNSFQHVF
+27 MKNSFQHVF

-50 IVTNWVVAVIIGGL
+50 IVTNWVVAIIVGGL

-95 EDTGTTVRD
+95 EDTGTTVRN
-104 EAINVGNEVIETL
+104 EAINVGNEVIENL
-117 RTNKSFT
+117 KTNESFT
-124 WKLETEKKAKE
+124 WELENEKQAME
-135 QLKNGD
+135 HVKNGD
-141 YFAVIIIP
+141 YFAMIVIP

-160 TDQPTKAHIDYY
+160 TEQPTKAHIDYY

-187 GASVLTQQVSNE
+187 GASVLTQQVSSE

-207 LFSIFNTIGIEME
+207 LFSIFNNIGLEME
-220 RDIPDFRK
+220 REIPDFRK

-246 LTQASTQGKEANQLL
+246 LAQASSQGKDADQLL
-261 NQALTQVPQVE
+261 NRAITQIPQVE
-272 QLTTDGLTTIQ
+272 QLTTNGLTTIQ
-283 KGLHLV
+283 KGLTLV

-296 NELSPIIKKDVTTVQ
+296 NELSPLIKKDVQTVQ

-316 FTEIINKLNRI
+316 FTDIMNKLNSI
-327 NFDPASITQTKE
+327 DLDSASITQTKE

-346 TSKDNINKSIQTLEA
+346 TSKENITHSIQTLEA
-361 LQKLIQADA
+361 LQKLIQADTL
-370 STRKQLEDSLTTI
+370 TRNQLQDSLDRI
-383 IGSLQESNAEAN
+383 IASLQQSNAQDNE
-395 QPIIEQLTAIREAL
+395 QIIEQLTAIRDAL
-409 ENPPNFIDSTS
+409 QNNPTFTDSTI
-420 NALNSLQQLQTL
+420 NALKDLQQLNTL
-432 HDDLLNKVDQL
+432 HADILTKIEQL
-443 KPINKD
+443 QPIDKN
-449 VIKQDIT
+449 IIQQDIT
-456 AIQQIAQNATANLQ
+456 AIQNIAQNATANLQ
-470 KFLSYYNESLEPQ
+470 KFLVYYNDKLEPQ
-483 IRSTLTSAKQTLTN
+483 IRSTLSSAKSTLTSAS
-497 ASTMLTNVKQFIPQ
+497 AMLTDVKQFIPQ

-522 LGTANQAIQKIQTE
+522 LGTANNALQKIQSE
-536 FPTLSAKIKELA
+536 FPTLSTKIKDLA
-548 NKLRTLEEEA
+548 NKLRTLENEA
-558 DLAEIVQLLKNDVN
+558 DISEIVQLLKNDVN

-584 KEHRVFPIANYGTAM
+584 KEHRLFPIANYGTAM

-620 VNLHGDT
+620 VNLHEN
-627 SYSIREIYFGRL
+627 SPYSIREIYFGRL

-645 SFIQTL
+645 SIIQTL

-656 DIFLVDGSIQAPAY
+656 DTFLVDGSIQAPAY

-675 LFISLVFVTV
+675 LLISIVFVTV

-746 GIIWSTVWMDLI
+746 GIIWSTVWVDLL
-758 FLFGFWF
+758 FLIGFWF
-765 IFILFGFFLKKL
+765 VFILFGFFLKKL
-777 LSEKMEHFMNK
+777 LSEKIEHFMNK

>member
-1 MKIFHIYN
+1 
-9 IISSIF
+9 
-15 GNIHSESSCKFE
+15 
-27 CGVIMMKNSFQHVF
+27 MKNSFQHVF

-50 IVTNWVVAVIIGGL
+50 IVTNWVVAIIVGGL

-95 EDTGTTVRD
+95 EDTGTTVRN
-104 EAINVGNEVIETL
+104 EAINVGNEVIENL
-117 RTNKSFT
+117 KTNESFT
-124 WKLETEKKAKE
+124 WELENE
-135 QLKNGD
+135 QQAMEHLKNGD
-141 YFAVIIIP
+141 YFAMIVIP

-160 TDQPTKAHIDYY
+160 TEQPTKAHIDYY

-187 GASVLTQQVSNE
+187 GASVLTQQVSSE

-207 LFSIFNTIGIEME
+207 LFSIFNTIGLEME
-220 RDIPDFRK
+220 REIPDFRK

-246 LTQASTQGKEANQLL
+246 LAQASSQGKEADQLL
-261 NQALTQVPQVE
+261 NRAITQIPQVE
-272 QLTTDGLTTIQ
+272 QLTTNGLTTIQ
-283 KGLHLV
+283 KGLTLV

-296 NELSPIIKKDVTTVQ
+296 NELSPLIKKDVQTVQ

-316 FTEIINKLNRI
+316 FTDIMNKLNSI
-327 NFDPASITQTKE
+327 DLDSASITQTKE

-346 TSKDNINKSIQTLEA
+346 TSKENITHSIQTLEA
-361 LQKLIQADA
+361 LQKLIQADTL
-370 STRKQLEDSLTTI
+370 TRNQLQDSLDRI
-383 IGSLQESNAEAN
+383 IASLQQSNAQDNE
-395 QPIIEQLTAIREAL
+395 QIIEQLTAIRDAL
-409 ENPPNFIDSTS
+409 QNNPTFTDSTL
-420 NALNSLQQLQTL
+420 NALKDLQQLNTL
-432 HDDLLNKVDQL
+432 HADILTKIEQL
-443 KPINKD
+443 QPIDKN
-449 VIKQDIT
+449 VIQQDIT
-456 AIQQIAQNATANLQ
+456 AIQNIAQNATANLQ
-470 KFLSYYNESLEPQ
+470 KFLVYYNDKLEPQ
-483 IRSTLTSAKQTLTN
+483 IRSTLSSAKSTLTSAS
-497 ASTMLTNVKQFIPQ
+497 AMLTDVKQFIPQ

-522 LGTANQAIQKIQTE
+522 LGTANNALQKIQSE
-536 FPTLSAKIKELA
+536 FPTLSTKIKDLA
-548 NKLRTLEEEA
+548 NKLRTLENEA
-558 DLAEIVQLLKNDVN
+558 DISEIVQLLKNDVN

-584 KEHRVFPIANYGTAM
+584 KEHRIFPIANYGTAM

-620 VNLHGDT
+620 VNLHEN
-627 SYSIREIYFGRL
+627 SPYSIREIYFGRL

-645 SFIQTL
+645 SIIQTL

-656 DIFLVDGSIQAPAY
+656 DTFLVDGSIQAPAY

-675 LFISLVFVTV
+675 LLISIVFVTV

-718 ELLPRFFQIINPFLP
+718 ELLPKFFQIINPFLP

-746 GIIWSTVWMDLI
+746 GIIWSTVWVDLL
-758 FLFGFWF
+758 FLIGFWF
-765 IFILFGFFLKKL
+765 VFILFGFFLKKL
-777 LSEKMEHFMNK
+777 LSEKIEHFMNK

>member
-1 MKIFHIYN
+1 
-9 IISSIF
+9 
-15 GNIHSESSCKFE
+15 
-27 CGVIMMKNSFQHVF
+27 
-41 QIYTKDIRN
+41 
-50 IVTNWVVAVIIGGL
+50 
-64 IFLPSLYAWLNIYA
+64 
-78 SMDPYAHT
+78 
-86 SNMKIAIVN
+86 
-95 EDTGTTVRD
+95 
-104 EAINVGNEVIETL
+104 
-117 RTNKSFT
+117 
-124 WKLETEKKAKE
+124 
-135 QLKNGD
+135 
-141 YFAVIIIP
+141 
-149 NDFSQKLTSIL
+149 
-160 TDQPTKAHIDYY
+160 
-172 VNEKKNPIAPKITSK
+172 
-187 GASVLTQQVSNE
+187 
-199 FVSTVNGT
+199 
-207 LFSIFNTIGIEME
+207 ME

-283 KGLHLV
+283 RGLHLV

-296 NELSPIIKKDVTTVQ
+296 NELSPIIKKDVATVQ

-409 ENPPNFIDSTS
+409 EHPPNFIDSTS

-432 HDDLLNKVDQL
+432 QDDLLNKVDQL
-443 KPINKD
+443 KPIDKD

-758 FLFGFWF
+758 FLLGFWF
-765 IFILFGFFLKKL
+765 IFILFGFFLK
-777 LSEKMEHFMNK
+777 NY
-788 TRGLD
+788 
-793 IFH
+793 

>member
-1 MKIFHIYN
+1 
-9 IISSIF
+9 
-15 GNIHSESSCKFE
+15 
-27 CGVIMMKNSFQHVF
+27 MKNSFQHVF

-50 IVTNWVVAVIIGGL
+50 IVTNWVVAIIVGGL

-78 SMDPYAHT
+78 SMDPYAQT

-95 EDTGTTVRD
+95 EDTGTTVRN
-104 EAINVGNEVIETL
+104 EAINVGNEVIENL
-117 RTNKSFT
+117 KTNESFT
-124 WKLETEKKAKE
+124 WELENEKQAME
-135 QLKNGD
+135 HVKNGD
-141 YFAVIIIP
+141 YFAMIVIP

-160 TDQPTKAHIDYY
+160 TEQPTKAHIDYY

-187 GASVLTQQVSNE
+187 GASVLTQQVSSE

-207 LFSIFNTIGIEME
+207 LFSIFNTIGLEME
-220 RDIPDFRK
+220 REIPDFRK

-246 LTQASTQGKEANQLL
+246 LAQASSQGKDADQLL
-261 NQALTQVPQVE
+261 NRAITQIPQVE
-272 QLTTDGLTTIQ
+272 QLTTNGLTTIQ
-283 KGLHLV
+283 KGLTLV

-296 NELSPIIKKDVTTVQ
+296 NELSPLIKKDVQTVQ

-316 FTEIINKLNRI
+316 FTDIMNKLNSI
-327 NFDPASITQTKE
+327 DLDSASITQTKE

-346 TSKDNINKSIQTLEA
+346 TSKENITHSIQTLEA
-361 LQKLIQADA
+361 LQKLIQADTL
-370 STRKQLEDSLTTI
+370 TRNQLQDSLDRI
-383 IGSLQESNAEAN
+383 IASLQQSNAQDNE
-395 QPIIEQLTAIREAL
+395 QIIEQLTAIRDAL
-409 ENPPNFIDSTS
+409 QNNPTFTDSTI
-420 NALNSLQQLQTL
+420 NALKDLQQLNTL
-432 HDDLLNKVDQL
+432 HADILTKIEQL
-443 KPINKD
+443 QPIDKN
-449 VIKQDIT
+449 IIQQDIT
-456 AIQQIAQNATANLQ
+456 AIQNIAQNATANLQ
-470 KFLSYYNESLEPQ
+470 KFLVYYNDKLEPQ
-483 IRSTLTSAKQTLTN
+483 IRSTLSSAKSTLTSAS
-497 ASTMLTNVKQFIPQ
+497 AMLTDVKQFIPQ

-522 LGTANQAIQKIQTE
+522 LGTANNALQKIQSE
-536 FPTLSAKIKELA
+536 FPTLSTKIKDLA
-548 NKLRTLEEEA
+548 NKLRTLENEA
-558 DLAEIVQLLKNDVN
+558 DISEIVQLLKNDVN

-584 KEHRVFPIANYGTAM
+584 KEHRLFPIANYGTAM

-620 VNLHGDT
+620 VNLHEN
-627 SYSIREIYFGRL
+627 SPYSIREIYFGRL

-645 SFIQTL
+645 SIIQTL

-656 DIFLVDGSIQAPAY
+656 DTFLVEGSIQAPAY

-675 LFISLVFVTV
+675 LLISIVFVTV

-718 ELLPRFFQIINPFLP
+718 ELLPKFFQIINPFLP

-746 GIIWSTVWMDLI
+746 GIIWSTVWIDLL
-758 FLFGFWF
+758 FLIGFWF
-765 IFILFGFFLKKL
+765 VFILFGFFLKKL
-777 LSEKMEHFMNK
+777 LSEKIEHFMNK

>member
-1 MKIFHIYN
+1 MWGDH
-9 IISSIF
+9 
-15 GNIHSESSCKFE
+15 
-27 CGVIMMKNSFQHVF
+27 MKNSFQHVF
-41 QIYTKDIRN
+41 QIYSKDIRN

-95 EDTGTTVRD
+95 EDMGTTVRN
-104 EAINVGNEVIETL
+104 EAINVGNEVIENL
-117 RTNKSFT
+117 QTNESFT
-124 WKLETEKKAKE
+124 WELENEKQAM
-135 QLKNGD
+135 QHLKNGD
-141 YFAVIIIP
+141 YFAMIVIP

-160 TDQPTKAHIDYY
+160 TKQPTKARIDYY

-187 GASVLTQQVSNE
+187 GASVLTQQVSSE

-207 LFSIFNTIGIEME
+207 LFSIFNTIGLEME
-220 RDIPDFRK
+220 REIPDFRK

-246 LTQASTQGKEANQLL
+246 LTQASNQGKDADQLL
-261 NQALTQVPQVE
+261 DRAITQIPQVE
-272 QLTTDGLTTIQ
+272 QLTTNGLTTIQ
-283 KGLHLV
+283 KGLNLV

-296 NELSPIIKKDVTTVQ
+296 NELSPLIKKDVQTVQ

-316 FTEIINKLNRI
+316 FTDIINKLNRI
-327 NFDPASITQTKE
+327 DLDSTSIAQTKE
-339 ALKNQLS
+339 TLKNQLLK
-346 TSKDNINKSIQTLEA
+346 SKENIAHSIQTLEA

-370 STRKQLEDSLTTI
+370 LTRKQLEDSLENI
-383 IGSLQESNAEAN
+383 IASLQQSNAKDN
-395 QPIIEQLTAIREAL
+395 QQIIEQLTAIQDAL
-409 ENPPNFIDSTS
+409 QNNPSFTDSTL
-420 NALNSLQQLQTL
+420 NALQDLQQLNTL
-432 HDDLLNKVDQL
+432 HADILTKIEQL
-443 KPINKD
+443 QLIDKN

-456 AIQQIAQNATANLQ
+456 AIQNIAQNATANLQ
-470 KFLSYYNESLEPQ
+470 KFLAYYNESLEPQ
-483 IRSTLTSAKQTLTN
+483 IRSTLSSAKNTLSS
-497 ASTMLTNVKQFIPQ
+497 ASSMLTDVKQFIPQ

-522 LGTANQAIQKIQTE
+522 LGTANNALQKIQVE
-536 FPTLSAKIKELA
+536 FPTLSTKIKDLA
-548 NKLRTLEEEA
+548 NKLRTLENEA
-558 DLAEIVQLLKNDVN
+558 DISEIVQLLKNDVN

-584 KEHRVFPIANYGTAM
+584 EEHRIFPIANYGTAM

-620 VNLHGDT
+620 VNLHDN
-627 SYSIREIYFGRL
+627 SPYSIREIYFGRL

-645 SFIQTL
+645 SIIQTL

-656 DIFLVDGSIQAPAY
+656 DIFLVDGSIQAPVY

-675 LFISLVFVTV
+675 LLISIVFVTV

-746 GIIWSTVWMDLI
+746 GIIWPTVWVDFTFLI
-758 FLFGFWF
+758 GFWF

>member
-1 MKIFHIYN
+1 
-9 IISSIF
+9 
-15 GNIHSESSCKFE
+15 
-27 CGVIMMKNSFQHVF
+27 MKNSFQHVF

-50 IVTNWVVAVIIGGL
+50 IVTNWVVAIIVGGL

-95 EDTGTTVRD
+95 EDTGTTVRN
-104 EAINVGNEVIETL
+104 EAINVGNEVIENL
-117 RTNKSFT
+117 KTNESFT
-124 WKLETEKKAKE
+124 WELENEKQAME
-135 QLKNGD
+135 HLKNGD
-141 YFAVIIIP
+141 YFAMIVIP

-160 TDQPTKAHIDYY
+160 TEQPTKAHIDYY

-187 GASVLTQQVSNE
+187 GASVLTQQVSSE

-207 LFSIFNTIGIEME
+207 LFSIFNTIGLEME
-220 RDIPDFRK
+220 REIPDFRK

-246 LTQASTQGKEANQLL
+246 LAQASSQGKDADQLL
-261 NQALTQVPQVE
+261 NRAITQIPQVE
-272 QLTTDGLTTIQ
+272 QLTTNGLTTIQ
-283 KGLHLV
+283 KGLTLV

-296 NELSPIIKKDVTTVQ
+296 NELSPLIKKDVQTVQ

-316 FTEIINKLNRI
+316 FTDIINKLNSI
-327 NFDPASITQTKE
+327 DLDSASITQTKE
-339 ALKNQLS
+339 TLKNQLS
-346 TSKDNINKSIQTLEA
+346 TSKENITHSIQTLEA
-361 LQKLIQADA
+361 LQKLIQADTL
-370 STRKQLEDSLTTI
+370 TRNQLQDSLDSI
-383 IGSLQESNAEAN
+383 IASLQQSNAKDN
-395 QPIIEQLTAIREAL
+395 QQIIEQLTVIRDAL
-409 ENPPNFIDSTS
+409 QNNPSFTDSTL
-420 NALNSLQQLQTL
+420 NALKDLQQLNTL
-432 HDDLLNKVDQL
+432 HADILAKIEQL
-443 KPINKD
+443 QPIDKN
-449 VIKQDIT
+449 VIQQDIT
-456 AIQQIAQNATANLQ
+456 AIQNIAQNATANLQ
-470 KFLSYYNESLEPQ
+470 KFLVYYNDNLEPQ
-483 IRSTLTSAKQTLTN
+483 IRSTLSSAKSTLTSAS
-497 ASTMLTNVKQFIPQ
+497 AMLTDVKQFLPQ

-522 LGTANQAIQKIQTE
+522 LGTANSALQKIQGE
-536 FPTLSAKIKELA
+536 FPTLSTKIKDLA
-548 NKLRTLEEEA
+548 NKLRTLENEA
-558 DLAEIVQLLKNDVN
+558 DISEIVQLLKNDVN

-584 KEHRVFPIANYGTAM
+584 KEHRIFPIANYGTAM

-620 VNLHGDT
+620 VNLHEN
-627 SYSIREIYFGRL
+627 SPYSIREIYFGRL
-639 LTFATF
+639 LTFTTF
-645 SFIQTL
+645 SIIQTL

-656 DIFLVDGSIQAPAY
+656 DTFLVDGSIQAPAY

-675 LFISLVFVTV
+675 LLISIVFVTV

-718 ELLPRFFQIINPFLP
+718 ELLPKFFQIINPFLP

-746 GIIWSTVWMDLI
+746 GIIWTTVWVDLL
-758 FLFGFWF
+758 FLTGFWLV
-765 IFILFGFFLKKL
+765 FILFGFFLKKL
-777 LSEKMEHFMNK
+777 LSEKIEHFMNK

>member
-1 MKIFHIYN
+1 
-9 IISSIF
+9 
-15 GNIHSESSCKFE
+15 
-27 CGVIMMKNSFQHVF
+27 MKNSFQHVF

-50 IVTNWVVAVIIGGL
+50 IVTNWVVAVIVGGL

-95 EDTGTTVRD
+95 EDTGTTVRN
-104 EAINVGNEVIETL
+104 EAINVGNEVIENL
-117 RTNKSFT
+117 KTNESFT
-124 WKLETEKKAKE
+124 WELENEKQAME
-135 QLKNGD
+135 HLKNGD
-141 YFAVIIIP
+141 YFAMIVIP

-160 TDQPTKAHIDYY
+160 TEQPTKAHIDYY

-187 GASVLTQQVSNE
+187 GASVLTQQVSSE

-207 LFSIFNTIGIEME
+207 LFSIFNTIGLEME
-220 RDIPDFRK
+220 REIPDFRK

-246 LTQASTQGKEANQLL
+246 LAQASSQGKDADQLL
-261 NQALTQVPQVE
+261 NRALTQIPQVE
-272 QLTTDGLTTIQ
+272 QLTTNGLTTIQ
-283 KGLHLV
+283 KGLTLV

-296 NELSPIIKKDVTTVQ
+296 NELSPLIKKDVQTVQ

-316 FTEIINKLNRI
+316 FTDIMNKLNSI
-327 NFDPASITQTKE
+327 DLDSASITQTKE

-346 TSKDNINKSIQTLEA
+346 TSKENITHSIQTLES
-361 LQKLIQADA
+361 LQKLIQADTL
-370 STRKQLEDSLTTI
+370 TRNQLQDSLENVI
-383 IGSLQESNAEAN
+383 ASLQQSNAQDN
-395 QPIIEQLTAIREAL
+395 QQIIEQLTTIRDAL
-409 ENPPNFIDSTS
+409 QNNPNFTDSTV
-420 NALNSLQQLQTL
+420 NALKELQQLNTL
-432 HDDLLNKVDQL
+432 HADILTKIEQL
-443 KPINKD
+443 QPIDKN
-449 VIKQDIT
+449 VIQQDIT
-456 AIQQIAQNATANLQ
+456 AIQNIAQNATANLQ
-470 KFLSYYNESLEPQ
+470 KFLVYYNDNLEPQ
-483 IRSTLTSAKQTLTN
+483 IRSTLSSAKSTLTSAS
-497 ASTMLTNVKQFIPQ
+497 AMLTDVKQFIPQ

-522 LGTANQAIQKIQTE
+522 LGTANNALQKIQGE
-536 FPTLSAKIKELA
+536 FPTLSTKIKDLA
-548 NKLRTLEEEA
+548 NKLRTLENEA
-558 DLAEIVQLLKNDVN
+558 DISEIVQLLKNDVN

-584 KEHRVFPIANYGTAM
+584 KEHRIFPIANYGTAM

-620 VNLHGDT
+620 VNLHEN
-627 SYSIREIYFGRL
+627 SPYSIREIYFGRL

-645 SFIQTL
+645 SIIQTL

-656 DIFLVDGSIQAPAY
+656 DTFLVDGSIQEPAY

-675 LFISLVFVTV
+675 LLISVVFVTV

-718 ELLPRFFQIINPFLP
+718 ELLPKFFQIINPFLP
-733 FTYAIEMMREAVG
+733 FTYAIELMREAVG
-746 GIIWSTVWMDLI
+746 GIIWSTVWIDLL
-758 FLFGFWF
+758 FLIGFWF
-765 IFILFGFFLKKL
+765 VFILFGFFLKKL
-777 LSEKMEHFMNK
+777 LSEKIEHFMNK

>member
-1 MKIFHIYN
+1 
-9 IISSIF
+9 
-15 GNIHSESSCKFE
+15 
-27 CGVIMMKNSFQHVF
+27 MKNSFQHVF

-50 IVTNWVVAVIIGGL
+50 IVTNWVVAVIVGGL

-95 EDTGTTVRD
+95 EDTGTTVRN
-104 EAINVGNEVIETL
+104 EAINVGNEVIENL
-117 RTNKSFT
+117 KTNESFT
-124 WKLETEKKAKE
+124 WELENEKQAME
-135 QLKNGD
+135 LLKNGD
-141 YFAVIIIP
+141 YFAMIVIP

-160 TDQPTKAHIDYY
+160 TEQPTKAHIDYY

-187 GASVLTQQVSNE
+187 GASVLTQQVSSE

-207 LFSIFNTIGIEME
+207 LFSIFNTIGLEME
-220 RDIPDFRK
+220 REIPDFRK

-246 LTQASTQGKEANQLL
+246 LAQASSQGKDADQLL
-261 NQALTQVPQVE
+261 NRALTQIPQVE
-272 QLTTDGLTTIQ
+272 QLTTNGLTTIQ
-283 KGLHLV
+283 KGLTLV

-296 NELSPIIKKDVTTVQ
+296 NELSPLIKKDVQTVQ

-316 FTEIINKLNRI
+316 FTDIMNKLNSI
-327 NFDPASITQTKE
+327 DLDSASITQTKE

-346 TSKDNINKSIQTLEA
+346 TSKENITHSIQTLES
-361 LQKLIQADA
+361 LQKLIQADTL
-370 STRKQLEDSLTTI
+370 TRNQLQDSLENVI
-383 IGSLQESNAEAN
+383 ASLQQSNAQDN
-395 QPIIEQLTAIREAL
+395 QQIIEQLTTIRDAL
-409 ENPPNFIDSTS
+409 QNNPNFTDSTV
-420 NALNSLQQLQTL
+420 NALKELQQLNTL
-432 HDDLLNKVDQL
+432 HADILTKIEQL
-443 KPINKD
+443 QPIDKN
-449 VIKQDIT
+449 VIQQDIT
-456 AIQQIAQNATANLQ
+456 AIQNIAQNATANLQ
-470 KFLSYYNESLEPQ
+470 KFLVYYNDNLEPQ
-483 IRSTLTSAKQTLTN
+483 IRSTLSSAKSTLTSAS
-497 ASTMLTNVKQFIPQ
+497 AMLTDVKQFIPQ

-522 LGTANQAIQKIQTE
+522 LGTANNALQKIQGE
-536 FPTLSAKIKELA
+536 FPTLSTKIKDLA
-548 NKLRTLEEEA
+548 NKLRTLENEA
-558 DLAEIVQLLKNDVN
+558 DISEIVQLLKNDVN

-584 KEHRVFPIANYGTAM
+584 KEHRIFPIANYGTAM

-620 VNLHGDT
+620 VNLHEN
-627 SYSIREIYFGRL
+627 SPYSIREIYFGRL

-645 SFIQTL
+645 SIIQTL

-656 DIFLVDGSIQAPAY
+656 DTFLVDGSIQEPAY

-675 LFISLVFVTV
+675 LLISVVFVTV

-718 ELLPRFFQIINPFLP
+718 ELLPKFFQIINPFLP
-733 FTYAIEMMREAVG
+733 FTYAIELMREAVG
-746 GIIWSTVWMDLI
+746 GIIWSTVWIDLL
-758 FLFGFWF
+758 FLIGFWF
-765 IFILFGFFLKKL
+765 VFILFGFFLKKL
-777 LSEKMEHFMNK
+777 LSEKIEHFMNK

>member
-1 MKIFHIYN
+1 
-9 IISSIF
+9 
-15 GNIHSESSCKFE
+15 
-27 CGVIMMKNSFQHVF
+27 MKNSFQHVF

-86 SNMKIAIVN
+86 ANMKIAIVN
-95 EDTGTTVRD
+95 EDKGTTVRD
-104 EAINVGNEVIETL
+104 DAINVGKEVIENL
-117 RTNKSFT
+117 RTNNSFT
-124 WKLETEKKAKE
+124 WELETEKQALA
-135 QLKNGD
+135 QLKNGE
-141 YFAVIIIP
+141 YFAAIVIP
-149 NDFSQKLTSIL
+149 HDFSEKLTSIL

-207 LFSIFNTIGIEME
+207 LFSIFNTIGVEME

-246 LTQASTQGKEANQLL
+246 LTQASTQGQDANQLL
-261 NQALTQVPQVE
+261 NQALTQIPQVE

-289 NEADALF
+289 NEADVLF
-296 NELSPIIKKDVTTVQ
+296 NELSPVIKQDVATVQ
-311 NIAQH
+311 TIAQH
-316 FTEIINKLNRI
+316 FSDIINKLNNI
-327 NFDPASITQTKE
+327 DLDPSSFAQTKE
-339 ALKNQLS
+339 ALQQQL
-346 TSKDNINKSIQTLEA
+346 TTAKDNITNSIQTLEA

-370 STRKQLEDSLTTI
+370 LTRQQLEKSLTTI
-383 IGSLQESNAEAN
+383 INSLQENNAEEN
-395 QPIIEQLTAIREAL
+395 QSLIEQLTTIREAL
-409 ENPPNFIDSTS
+409 QHQPSFIDSTT
-420 NALNSLQQLQTL
+420 NALSALQQLHAL
-432 HDDLLNKVDQL
+432 HDDVLNKLAQVKSID
-443 KPINKD
+443 KE
-449 VIKQDIT
+449 VIKQDIV
-456 AIQQIAQNATANLQ
+456 AIQNMAQNATTNLQ
-470 KFLSYYNESLEPQ
+470 KFLSYYNDSLEPQ
-483 IRSTLTSAKQTLTN
+483 IRSTLASAKQTLTN
-497 ASTMLTNVKQFIPQ
+497 ASAMLTDVKQFIPQ
-511 ATDKLTQAKNT
+511 ATAKLSQAKNT
-522 LGTANQAIQKIQTE
+522 LGTANNAIQKIQTE
-536 FPTLSAKIKELA
+536 FPTLSSKIKELA
-548 NKLRTLEEEA
+548 TKLRTLEEEA
-558 DLAEIVQLLKNDVN
+558 DIAEIVQLLKNDVN

-584 KEHRVFPIANYGTAM
+584 QEHRLFPIANYGTAM

-620 VNLHGDT
+620 VNLHGNS
-627 SYSIREIYFGRL
+627 SYSIRDIYFGRL
-639 LTFATF
+639 LTFGTF

-656 DIFLVDGSIQAPAY
+656 DTFLVDGSIQAPVY

-675 LFISLVFVTV
+675 LFISLVFITV

-733 FTYAIEMMREAVG
+733 FTYAIELMREAVG
-746 GIIWSTVWMDLI
+746 GIIWSTVWVDLL
-758 FLFGFWF
+758 FLAGFWF

>member
-1 MKIFHIYN
+1 MWGDY
-9 IISSIF
+9 
-15 GNIHSESSCKFE
+15 
-27 CGVIMMKNSFQHVF
+27 MKNSFQHVF

-50 IVTNWVVAVIIGGL
+50 IVTNWVVAVIVGGL

-95 EDTGTTVRD
+95 EDTGTTVRN
-104 EAINVGNEVIETL
+104 EAINVGNEVIENL
-117 RTNKSFT
+117 KTNESFT
-124 WKLETEKKAKE
+124 WELDNEKQAME
-135 QLKNGD
+135 HLKNGD
-141 YFAVIIIP
+141 YFAMIVIP
-149 NDFSQKLTSIL
+149 SDFSQKLTSIL
-160 TDQPTKAHIDYY
+160 TDQPIKAHIDYY

-187 GASVLTQQVSNE
+187 GASVLTQQVSSE

-207 LFSIFNTIGIEME
+207 LFSIFNTIGLEME

-246 LTQASTQGKEANQLL
+246 LGQASLEGKEADQLL
-261 NQALTQVPQVE
+261 NRALTQIPQVE
-272 QLTTDGLTTIQ
+272 QLTTNGLTTIQ
-283 KGLHLV
+283 KGLNLV

-296 NELSPIIKKDVTTVQ
+296 NELSPLIKKDVQTVQ

-316 FTEIINKLNRI
+316 FTDMINKLN
-327 NFDPASITQTKE
+327 SIDLDSSSIAQTKE

-346 TSKDNINKSIQTLEA
+346 TSKENIAHSIQTLEA
-361 LQKLIQADA
+361 LQKLIQADTL
-370 STRKQLEDSLTTI
+370 TRNQLQDSLDNIITSLQQSNAQDNQQIIKQLTGIRDALQNNPSFTDSTLNALKDLQQLNTLHADILTK
-383 IGSLQESNAEAN
+383 
-395 QPIIEQLTAIREAL
+395 IEQLQ
-409 ENPPNFIDSTS
+409 PID
-420 NALNSLQQLQTL
+420 
-432 HDDLLNKVDQL
+432 KE
-443 KPINKD
+443 
-449 VIKQDIT
+449 VIQQDII
-456 AIQQIAQNATANLQ
+456 AIQKMAQNATANLQ
-470 KFLSYYNESLEPQ
+470 KFLVYYNDHLEPQ
-483 IRSTLTSAKQTLTN
+483 IRSTLSSAKSTLSS
-497 ASTMLTNVKQFIPQ
+497 ASSMLTDVKQFIPQ

-522 LGTANQAIQKIQTE
+522 LGTANNALQKIQGE
-536 FPTLSAKIKELA
+536 FPTLSTKIKDLA
-548 NKLRTLEEEA
+548 TKLRTLENEA
-558 DLAEIVQLLKNDVN
+558 DISEIVQLLKNDVN

-584 KEHRVFPIANYGTAM
+584 KEHRIFPIANYGTAM

-620 VNLHGDT
+620 VNLHEN
-627 SYSIREIYFGRL
+627 SPYSIREIYFGRL

-645 SFIQTL
+645 SIIQTL

-656 DIFLVDGSIQAPAY
+656 DTFLVDGSIQAPTY

-675 LFISLVFVTV
+675 LLISVVFVTV

-746 GIIWSTVWMDLI
+746 GIIWSTVWIDLL
-758 FLFGFWF
+758 FLVGFWF
-765 IFILFGFFLKKL
+765 VFILFGFFLKKL
-777 LSEKMEHFMNK
+777 LSEKIEHFMNK

>member
-1 MKIFHIYN
+1 
-9 IISSIF
+9 
-15 GNIHSESSCKFE
+15 
-27 CGVIMMKNSFQHVF
+27 MKNSFQHVF

-50 IVTNWVVAVIIGGL
+50 IVTNWVVAIIVGGL

-95 EDTGTTVRD
+95 EDTGTTVQN
-104 EAINVGNEVIETL
+104 EAINVGNEVIENL
-117 RTNKSFT
+117 KTNESFT
-124 WKLETEKKAKE
+124 WELENEKQAME
-135 QLKNGD
+135 HVKNGD
-141 YFAVIIIP
+141 YFAMIVIP

-160 TDQPTKAHIDYY
+160 TEQPTKAHIDYY

-187 GASVLTQQVSNE
+187 GASVLTQQVSSE

-207 LFSIFNTIGIEME
+207 LFSIFNTIGLEME
-220 RDIPDFRK
+220 REIPDFRK

-246 LTQASTQGKEANQLL
+246 LAQASSQGKDADQLL
-261 NQALTQVPQVE
+261 NRAITQIPQVE
-272 QLTTDGLTTIQ
+272 QLTTNGLTTIQ
-283 KGLHLV
+283 KGLTLV

-296 NELSPIIKKDVTTVQ
+296 NELSPLIKKDVQTVQ

-316 FTEIINKLNRI
+316 FTDIMNKLNSI
-327 NFDPASITQTKE
+327 DLDSASITQTKE

-346 TSKDNINKSIQTLEA
+346 TSKENITHSIQTLEA
-361 LQKLIQADA
+361 LQKLIQADTL
-370 STRKQLEDSLTTI
+370 TRNQLQDSLDRI
-383 IGSLQESNAEAN
+383 IASLQQSNAQDNE
-395 QPIIEQLTAIREAL
+395 QIIEQLTAIRDAL
-409 ENPPNFIDSTS
+409 QNNPTFTDSTI
-420 NALNSLQQLQTL
+420 NALKDLQQLNTL
-432 HDDLLNKVDQL
+432 HADILTKIEQL
-443 KPINKD
+443 QPIDKN
-449 VIKQDIT
+449 IIQQDIT
-456 AIQQIAQNATANLQ
+456 AIQNIAQNATANLQ
-470 KFLSYYNESLEPQ
+470 KFLVYYNDKLEPQ
-483 IRSTLTSAKQTLTN
+483 IRSTLSSAKSTLTSAS
-497 ASTMLTNVKQFIPQ
+497 AMLTDVKQFIPQ

-522 LGTANQAIQKIQTE
+522 LGTANNALQKIQSE
-536 FPTLSAKIKELA
+536 FPTLSTKIKDLA
-548 NKLRTLEEEA
+548 NKLRTLENEA
-558 DLAEIVQLLKNDVN
+558 DISEIVQLLKNDVN

-584 KEHRVFPIANYGTAM
+584 KEHRLFPIANYGTAM

-620 VNLHGDT
+620 VNLHEN
-627 SYSIREIYFGRL
+627 SPYSIREIYFGRL

-645 SFIQTL
+645 SIIQTL

-656 DIFLVDGSIQAPAY
+656 DTFLVDGSIQAPAY

-675 LFISLVFVTV
+675 LLISIVFVTV

-746 GIIWSTVWMDLI
+746 GIIWSTVWVDLL
-758 FLFGFWF
+758 FLIGFWF
-765 IFILFGFFLKKL
+765 VFILFGFFLKKL
-777 LSEKMEHFMNK
+777 LSEKIEHFMNK

>member
-1 MKIFHIYN
+1 
-9 IISSIF
+9 
-15 GNIHSESSCKFE
+15 
-27 CGVIMMKNSFQHVF
+27 MKNSFQHVF

-50 IVTNWVVAVIIGGL
+50 IVTNWVVAIIVGGL

-95 EDTGTTVRD
+95 EDTGTTVRN
-104 EAINVGNEVIETL
+104 EAINVGNEVIENL
-117 RTNKSFT
+117 KTNESFT
-124 WKLETEKKAKE
+124 WELENEKQAME
-135 QLKNGD
+135 HLKNGD
-141 YFAVIIIP
+141 YFAMIVIP

-160 TDQPTKAHIDYY
+160 TEQPTKAHIDYY

-187 GASVLTQQVSNE
+187 GASVLTQQVSSE

-207 LFSIFNTIGIEME
+207 LFSIFNTIGLEME
-220 RDIPDFRK
+220 REIPDFRK
-228 FENYVFTIE
+228 FENYIFTIE

-246 LTQASTQGKEANQLL
+246 LAQASSQGKDADQLL
-261 NQALTQVPQVE
+261 NRAITQIPQVE
-272 QLTTDGLTTIQ
+272 QLTTNGLTTIQ
-283 KGLHLV
+283 KGLTLV

-296 NELSPIIKKDVTTVQ
+296 NELSPLIKKDVQTVQ

-316 FTEIINKLNRI
+316 FTDIINKLNSI
-327 NFDPASITQTKE
+327 DLDSASITQTKE
-339 ALKNQLS
+339 TLKNQLS
-346 TSKDNINKSIQTLEA
+346 TSKENITHSIQTLEA
-361 LQKLIQADA
+361 LQKLIQADTL
-370 STRKQLEDSLTTI
+370 TRNQLQDSLDSI
-383 IGSLQESNAEAN
+383 IASLQQSNAKDN
-395 QPIIEQLTAIREAL
+395 QQIIEQLTVIRDAL
-409 ENPPNFIDSTS
+409 QNNPSFTHSTL
-420 NALNSLQQLQTL
+420 NALKDLQQLNTL
-432 HDDLLNKVDQL
+432 HADILAKIEQL
-443 KPINKD
+443 QPIDKN
-449 VIKQDIT
+449 VIQQDIT
-456 AIQQIAQNATANLQ
+456 AIQNIAQNATANLQ
-470 KFLSYYNESLEPQ
+470 KFLVYYNDNLEPQ
-483 IRSTLTSAKQTLTN
+483 IRSTLSSAKSTLTSAS
-497 ASTMLTNVKQFIPQ
+497 AMLTDVKQFLPQ

-522 LGTANQAIQKIQTE
+522 LGTANSALQKIQGE
-536 FPTLSAKIKELA
+536 FPTLSTKIKDLA
-548 NKLRTLEEEA
+548 NKLRTLENEA
-558 DLAEIVQLLKNDVN
+558 DISEIVQLLKNDVN

-584 KEHRVFPIANYGTAM
+584 KEHRIFPIANYGTAM

-620 VNLHGDT
+620 VNLHGN
-627 SYSIREIYFGRL
+627 SPYSIREIYFGRL

-645 SFIQTL
+645 SIIQTL

-656 DIFLVDGSIQAPAY
+656 DTFLVDGSIQAPAY

-675 LFISLVFVTV
+675 LLISIVFVTV

-718 ELLPRFFQIINPFLP
+718 ELLPKFFQIINPFLP

-746 GIIWSTVWMDLI
+746 GIIWTTVWVDLL
-758 FLFGFWF
+758 FLTGFWF

-777 LSEKMEHFMNK
+777 LSEKIEHFMNK

>member
-1 MKIFHIYN
+1 
-9 IISSIF
+9 
-15 GNIHSESSCKFE
+15 
-27 CGVIMMKNSFQHVF
+27 MKNSFQHVF

-50 IVTNWVVAVIIGGL
+50 IVTNWVVAIIVGGL

-95 EDTGTTVRD
+95 EDTGTTVRN
-104 EAINVGNEVIETL
+104 EAINVGNEVIENL
-117 RTNKSFT
+117 KTNESFT
-124 WKLETEKKAKE
+124 WELENE
-135 QLKNGD
+135 QQAMEHLKNGD
-141 YFAVIIIP
+141 YFAMIVIP

-160 TDQPTKAHIDYY
+160 TEQPTKAHIDYY

-187 GASVLTQQVSNE
+187 GASVLTQQVSSE

-207 LFSIFNTIGIEME
+207 LFSIFNTIGLEME
-220 RDIPDFRK
+220 REIPDFRK

-246 LTQASTQGKEANQLL
+246 LAQASSQGKDADQLL
-261 NQALTQVPQVE
+261 NRAITQIPQVE
-272 QLTTDGLTTIQ
+272 QLTTNGLTTIQ
-283 KGLHLV
+283 KGLTLV

-296 NELSPIIKKDVTTVQ
+296 NELSPLIKKDVQTVQ

-316 FTEIINKLNRI
+316 FTDIMNKLNSI
-327 NFDPASITQTKE
+327 DLDSASITQTKE

-346 TSKDNINKSIQTLEA
+346 TSKENITHSIQTLEA
-361 LQKLIQADA
+361 LQKLIQADTL
-370 STRKQLEDSLTTI
+370 TRNQLQDSLDRI
-383 IGSLQESNAEAN
+383 IASLQQSNAQDNE
-395 QPIIEQLTAIREAL
+395 QIIEQLTAIRDAL
-409 ENPPNFIDSTS
+409 QNNPTFTDSTL
-420 NALNSLQQLQTL
+420 NALKDLQQLNTL
-432 HDDLLNKVDQL
+432 HADILTKIEQL
-443 KPINKD
+443 QPIDKN
-449 VIKQDIT
+449 VIQQDIT
-456 AIQQIAQNATANLQ
+456 AIQNIAQNATANLQ
-470 KFLSYYNESLEPQ
+470 KFLVYYNDKLEPQ
-483 IRSTLTSAKQTLTN
+483 IRSTLSSAKSTLTSAS
-497 ASTMLTNVKQFIPQ
+497 AMLTDVKQFIPQ

-522 LGTANQAIQKIQTE
+522 LGTANNALQKIQSE
-536 FPTLSAKIKELA
+536 FPTLSTKIKDLA
-548 NKLRTLEEEA
+548 NKLRTLENEA
-558 DLAEIVQLLKNDVN
+558 DISEIVQLLKNDVN

-584 KEHRVFPIANYGTAM
+584 KEHRIFPIANYGTAM

-620 VNLHGDT
+620 VNLHEN
-627 SYSIREIYFGRL
+627 SPYSIREIYFGRL

-645 SFIQTL
+645 SIIQTL

-656 DIFLVDGSIQAPAY
+656 DTFLVDGSIQAPAY

-675 LFISLVFVTV
+675 LLISLVFVTV

-718 ELLPRFFQIINPFLP
+718 ELLPKFFQIINPFLP

-746 GIIWSTVWMDLI
+746 GIIWSIVWVDLL
-758 FLFGFWF
+758 FLIGFWF
-765 IFILFGFFLKKL
+765 VFIFFGFFLKKL
-777 LSEKMEHFMNK
+777 LSEKIEHFMNK